1 MRSASSQDPDGIPG
15 EVDRAAPT
23 GTRVLAA
30 ATALLALLGIG
41 LSVEHLLDPN
51 PYNPGFA
58 RHPLVIRSHVV
69 LGALYLALALPQ
81 LAPGI
86 RRRRPDLHRALG
98 RVAVPAGALAG
109 LTALLGT
116 ALFPYSGPLA
126 MLVVGPFAA
135 WFVVSLVCGI
145 AAARRRDFAAHR
157 EWMIRALAIGTSIAT
172 MRLIFVPAMLLLGA
186 YEDEGRLRWLSLA
199 SFAAAFVLHAW
210 VGEAWIRLTRRG
222 DAWSDLAGGPPL
234 RLREPAA

>member
-1 MRSASSQDPDGIPG
+1 MTVGIPRHAAA
-15 EVDRAAPT
+15 RA
-23 GTRVLAA
+23 LAA

-41 LSVEHLLDPN
+41 LSVEHLVDSN

-58 RHPLVIRSHVV
+58 RHPLVIRTHVV

-81 LAPGI
+81 LAPGV
-86 RRRRPDLHRALG
+86 RRRRPELHRALG
-98 RVAVPAGALAG
+98 RVAVLAGVLAG
-109 LTALLGT
+109 LTALVAT

-135 WFVVSLVCGI
+135 WFVVSLGRGI
-145 AAARRRDFAAHR
+145 GAARRRDFAAHR

-186 YEDEGRLRWLSLA
+186 YDDESRLRWLSLA
-199 SFAAAFVLHAW
+199 SFAAAFVVHAW
-210 VGEAWIRLTRRG
+210 VGEAWIRSTRREG
-222 DAWSDLAGGPPL
+222 AWTDFADGSPL
-234 RLREPAA
+234 RIREPAA